1 MNLVPPSPHGTS
13 AQSRLVY
20 NVNGRLFSA
29 EPHPGQCLRTFL
41 RELGAFG
48 VKKGCDAGDCGA
60 CTVWL
65 DGKPVHSCLMPAF
78 RAAGKTV
85 TTIEGLANATTNK
98 TAAPIDGS
106 AAGALHPIQEAF
118 LNAQA
123 FQCGFCAAGMIMT
136 AAALDATQRAD
147 LPHALKGNLCRCT
160 GYRSIADA
168 LAGTGE
174 VETDVAGRA
183 CGASLPNP
191 FAEGIVTGTAR
202 YTMDTAVEGLLHIK
216 VLRSPHAH
224 ARIVS
229 IDRSKALAVA
239 GVVEVFTWED
249 VPRRLYSTATHEDH
263 LVDPDDTYVLDNVVR
278 FVGQRVAAVVAET
291 EALAE
296 LGCRLLDVTYE
307 VLPAVFDPVAAMAPD
322 APILHEKGGE
332 EKGNIYVDI
341 FGEVGSV
348 KDGFAA
354 ADAVH
359 EMTYSTSRV
368 QHVHLETHG
377 SIAWRGED
385 GRLHVRTSTQ
395 APFIAQQKLCHIF
408 GLRARDLH
416 VFTERVGGG
425 FGGKQEMI
433 SEDLCLLATLK
444 TGRPVKW
451 EFTREEQFI
460 GATTRH
466 QMTTKVKL
474 GAKRDGT
481 LTAIEIEVISNT
493 GGYGGHA
500 SETLVASLG
509 APLTV
514 YRCVNKKATGYAVYT
529 NMIPGGGFRGYGAS
543 QSTYAI
549 ECAIDDLARLLGM
562 DPFAIR
568 RKNMVQPTDWMESV
582 WKDPTDLMF
591 GSYGL
596 DQCLDLVEQALAAG
610 GGAAKPAGDEWA
622 EGTGIALAMLD
633 CGPPTGHR
641 SGSVMMLKP
650 DGTYHLA
657 VGSTEMGNGSVT
669 SHRQIAASLLETRA
683 DCIDIINADT
693 DLTPYDTGT
702 FASTG
707 TVVAGQAVALTAAA
721 LRDNILD
728 FAARHTGM
736 DPAVCRLED
745 DSVVCGNAAI
755 KLSDLHAFGTKA
767 GHRFEAK
774 RLFHLTPRSV
784 AFNVQGI
791 RLAVHRMTG
800 EIRILHSVHAAD
812 IGRLINPMQCR
823 GQIDGAIAMAFGWAL
838 TENMAYDDAGHMLNP
853 ALRNYR
859 IPSFADVPR
868 TEVYFA
874 DTYDKIG
881 PLGAKSQGECALNPV
896 APAIANAL
904 ANATGVRFPH
914 LPFTPDR
921 IFMKLGPAT

>member
-1 MNLVPPSPHGTS
+1 MTRTVLADGRSTGEANGRMN
-13 AQSRLVY
+13 Y
-20 NVNGRLFSA
+20 NVNGKLFSA
-29 EPHPGQCLRTFL
+29 QPLPGQCLRTFL
-41 RELGAFG
+41 RDRGVFG

-65 DGKPVHSCLMPAF
+65 DGTPFHSCLVPAF
-78 RAAGKTV
+78 RAAGRAV
-85 TTIEGLANATTNK
+85 TTIEGLAQ
-98 TAAPIDGS
+98 DGV
-106 AAGALHPIQEAF
+106 LHPMQQAF

-123 FQCGFCAAGMIMT
+123 FQCGYCAAGMIMT
-136 AAALDATQRAD
+136 AAALNEKQRAD

-160 GYRSIADA
+160 GYRSISDA
-168 LAGTGE
+168 LAGIPA
-174 VETDVAGRA
+174 VEDDVAGRA

-191 FAEGIVTGTAR
+191 FAEGIVTGRAR
-202 YTMDTAVEGLLHIK
+202 YTMDVAVEGVLHLK

-224 ARIVS
+224 ARILA
-229 IDRSKALAVA
+229 IGRDKALAVP

-249 VPRRLYSTATHEDH
+249 VPRRLYSTAIHEDH
-263 LVDPDDTYVLDNVVR
+263 LVSPDDTYVLDNVVR
-278 FVGQRVAAVVAET
+278 FVGQRIAAVVAET
-291 EALAE
+291 EAAAE
-296 LGCRLLDVTYE
+296 QACRLLEVSYE
-307 VLPAVFDPVAAMAPD
+307 VLPAVFDPVAAMEPN
-322 APILHEKGGE
+322 APILHHKGGA
-332 EKGNIYVDI
+332 EKGNIFVDI
-341 FGEVGSV
+341 HGEVGSV
-348 KDGFAA
+348 ADGFKA

-377 SIAWRGED
+377 SIAWRADD

-395 APFIAQQKLCHIF
+395 APFVVQQKLCHIF

-444 TGRPVKW
+444 IGRPVKW
-451 EFTREEQFI
+451 EFTREEQFM

-466 QMTTKVKL
+466 QMTTRVKL

-481 LTAIEIEVISNT
+481 LTAIDVHVVSNT

-500 SETLVASLG
+500 SETLAASLG
-509 APLTV
+509 SPLTS
-514 YRCVNKKATGYAVYT
+514 YRCANKKAVGFAVYT
-529 NMIPGGGFRGYGAS
+529 NMVPGGGFRGYGSS
-543 QSTYAI
+543 QTTFAI
-549 ECAIDDLARLLGM
+549 ECAMDELARLLDM
-562 DPFAIR
+562 DPFEIR
-568 RKNMVQPTDWMESV
+568 RKNMVQPGDWIESV
-582 WKDPTDLMF
+582 WKDPSDVDF

-596 DQCLDLVEQALAAG
+596 DKCLDLVEEALAAG
-610 GGAAKPAGDEWA
+610 RGLPKPAGDEWA
-622 EGTGIALAMLD
+622 EGTGIALAMLES
-633 CGPPTGHR
+633 GPPTEHR
-641 SGSVMMLKP
+641 SGAVMTLLP

-669 SHRQIAASLLETRA
+669 SHRQIAASILDARA
-683 DCIDIINADT
+683 GNVAIINADT

-721 LRDNILD
+721 LRTNILD
-728 FAARHTGM
+728 FASRRAGVSP
-736 DPAVCRLED
+736 DACRLD
-745 DSVVCGNAAI
+745 GDTVICGNQQIALA
-755 KLSDLHAFGTKA
+755 DLHAAGSKA

-774 RLFHLTPRSV
+774 RKAYLSPRTV

-823 GQIDGAIAMAFGWAL
+823 GQIEGAIAMGFGWAL
-838 TENMAYDDAGHMLNP
+838 TENMVYDGGRIVNP
-853 ALRNYR
+853 TLRNYR
-859 IPSFADVPR
+859 IPAFADVPP
-868 TEVYFA
+868 TEVFFA
-874 DTYDKIG
+874 DTHDTIG
-881 PLGAKSQGECALNPV
+881 PLGAKAQGECAINPV

-904 ANATGVRFPH
+904 ADATGVRFPH

-921 IFMKLGPAT
+921 IFSKISGQP